1 MCAPQIPINARVKAL
16 EDAVPAHQQRLG
28 AKGAGL
34 GSPGKDLESRVS
46 MLEDAMQSLLTAQAR
61 TTSTEEGQQYADAM
75 QSLRTTRERTE
86 STEDA
91 MQSLLTAKARTEDIV
106 EGQQYACLKR
116 PSWGMLRCNDA

>member
-1 MCAPQIPINARVKAL
+1 MFVHVPQIPINARVKAL

-28 AKGAGL
+28 ARGAGL

-61 TTSTEEGQQYADAM
+61 TDSTEGGQQYEDAM

-91 MQSLLTAKARTEDIV
+91 MQSLLTAKARTESTV
-106 EGQQYACLKR
+106 EDQQYAYHQGPECSTL
-116 PSWGMLRCNDA
+116 